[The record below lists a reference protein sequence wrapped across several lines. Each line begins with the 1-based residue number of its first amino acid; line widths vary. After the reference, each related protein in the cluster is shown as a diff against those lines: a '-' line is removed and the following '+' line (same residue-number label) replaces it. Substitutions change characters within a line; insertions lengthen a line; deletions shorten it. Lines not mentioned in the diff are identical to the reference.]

1 MIREA
6 KIEDLTDIAKIN
18 ISSWKTTYADI
29 IDSSFL
35 NSLSMNETVDRWS
48 KHFNNDQEKIFVAE
62 VNGRVVGY
70 VRLDI
75 RSDKNYLGAIYLL
88 KQYQGE
94 GLGKKLLLRGL
105 ECLKGKTVYVE
116 VLSDNKSKYFYQKYG
131 AKFYKEQSIKI
142 GQQILSES
150 VYRWNHV

>member
-18 ISSWKTTYADI
+18 ISSWKTTYAGIVDA
-29 IDSSFL
+29 SFL
-35 NSLSMNETVDRWS
+35 NSLSMNEAVDRWS

-62 VNGRVVGY
+62 INGKVVGY

-75 RSDKNYLGAIYLL
+75 RGDKDYLGAIYLL
-88 KQYQGE
+88 KQSQGE

-105 ECLKGKTVYVE
+105 EYLKGKVVYVE
-116 VLSDNKSKYFYQKYG
+116 VLSDNKTKYFYQKYG

-142 GQQILSES
+142 GQQILGES
-150 VYRWNHV
+150 VYRWNLT

>member
-18 ISSWKTTYADI
+18 ISSWKTTYAGI

-35 NSLSMNETVDRWS
+35 NSLSMNEALDRWS
-48 KHFNNDQEKIFVAE
+48 KHFNNDQEKIFVVE
-62 VNGRVVGY
+62 INGKVVGY
-70 VRLDI
+70 VRLGI
-75 RSDKNYLGAIYLL
+75 RGDKNYLGAIYLL

-94 GLGKKLLLRGL
+94 GLGKKLLLLGL
-105 ECLKGKTVYVE
+105 EYLKGKVVYVE
-116 VLSDNKSKYFYQKYG
+116 VLSDNKTKYFYQKYG

-142 GQQILSES
+142 GQQILGES

>member
-18 ISSWKTTYADI
+18 ISSWKTTYAGI

-62 VNGRVVGY
+62 INEKVVGY

-75 RSDKNYLGAIYLL
+75 RGDKNYLGAIYLL

-94 GLGKKLLLRGL
+94 DLGKKLLLRGL
-105 ECLKGKTVYVE
+105 EYLKGKVVYVE
-116 VLSDNKSKYFYQKYG
+116 VLSDNKTKYFYQKYG

-142 GQQILSES
+142 GQQILGES